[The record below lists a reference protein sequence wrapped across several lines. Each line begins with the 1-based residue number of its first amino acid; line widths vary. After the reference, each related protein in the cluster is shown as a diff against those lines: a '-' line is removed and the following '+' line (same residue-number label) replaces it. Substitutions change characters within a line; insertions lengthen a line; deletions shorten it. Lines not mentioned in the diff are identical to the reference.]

1 MEIKRVEKNDQAVLE
16 DLLEN
21 HIDSSDHLDER
32 PTFETLERLLE
43 DDRSYLLVVLINDK
57 VVGYTLAYR
66 FPSLYASGDMA
77 YLYDID
83 VVPEHRQKGVGR
95 LLIETVKACLFRDGV
110 TEAWLGTA
118 VDNWAAQRLFAAT
131 GGIKSGEKF
140 YDYTYVLS
148 KDKSE

>member
-1 MEIKRVEKNDQAVLE
+1 MEIKRVEKSDLTVLE
-16 DLLEN
+16 DLIEN

-32 PTFETLERLLE
+32 PTYETLERLLE
-43 DDRSYLLVVLINDK
+43 DDRSYLLVVLIDEK

-95 LLIETVKACLFRDGV
+95 LLIETVKTYLSRDGV

-118 VDNWAAQRLFAAT
+118 VNNWAAQGLFTST
-131 GGIKSGEKF
+131 GGIKSGETF
-140 YDYTYVLS
+140 YDYTYVL
-148 KDKSE
+148 KNGQNE